1 MFTICIFHTK
11 QKYLPRVEKQEQS
24 CKNTLFKKILKEGI
38 KQKNEA
44 KLNSQE

>member
-1 MFTICIFHTK
+1 MK
-11 QKYLPRVEKQEQS
+11 KQEQS
-24 CKNTLFKKILKEGI
+24 CKNTLFKKIFKDRI